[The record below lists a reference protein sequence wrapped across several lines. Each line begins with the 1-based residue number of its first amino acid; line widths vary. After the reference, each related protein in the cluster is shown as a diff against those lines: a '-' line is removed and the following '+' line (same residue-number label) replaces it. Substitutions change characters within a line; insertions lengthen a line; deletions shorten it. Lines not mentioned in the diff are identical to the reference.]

1 MFRGSFPA
9 RIDEKSRLKVPRD
22 FRALIEERFGRSL
35 FVTSLDGQ
43 CVQIYPMPIW
53 LELEQKLASG
63 GVVRDPAVQR
73 FFQRTNYF
81 GQTAELD
88 NQGRVLIHQRLR
100 ESADMT
106 GEVDI
111 VGHFDFIEV
120 WNHERL
126 AAKLEREPF
135 TRDDEL
141 ALVNPRT

>member
-9 RIDEKSRLKVPRD
+9 RIDEKSRLKIPRD
-22 FRALIEERFGRSL
+22 FRSLIEERFGRDL
-35 FVTSLDGQ
+35 FVTSRRRA
-43 CVQIYPMPIW
+43 VRHVYPMATW
-53 LELEQKLASG
+53 LELEQRLGSG

-73 FFQRTNYF
+73 FFQRANYF

-106 GEVDI
+106 GDVDI
-111 VGHFDFIEV
+111 VGHFDFLQV

-135 TRDDEL
+135 TATTSSRW
-141 ALVNPRT
+141 